1 MYYSLLLIYK
11 IDINMYITCYGV
23 MMTQVTVFVFLY
35 HQPVD
40 DRTTGRN
47 MLVNIL
53 LIKIHNKIKVHLLV
67 VYTLYKYDFTFTKV
81 HISYC
86 TRPASVRA

>member
-1 MYYSLLLIYK
+1 
-11 IDINMYITCYGV
+11 MYITCYGV
-23 MMTQVTVFVFLY
+23 MTHLTAFVCLY
-35 HQPVD
+35 HQPTD
-40 DRTTGRN
+40 DRNIGRN

-53 LIKIHNKIKVHLLV
+53 LIKIHHKIKVHLLV
-67 VYTLYKYDFTFTKV
+67 AYTLYKSDFTFTKV